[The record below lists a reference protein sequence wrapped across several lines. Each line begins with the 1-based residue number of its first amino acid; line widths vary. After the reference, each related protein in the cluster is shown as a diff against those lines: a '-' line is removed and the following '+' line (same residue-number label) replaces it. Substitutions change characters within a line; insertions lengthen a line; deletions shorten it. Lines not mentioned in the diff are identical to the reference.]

1 MFQWFSLHYSLVVC
15 FALTLPPEREFTLQ
29 TLVFTL
35 TYVFFYP
42 GTNLEPTW
50 NQPGTNLG
58 PTWNQPE
65 STWHQPGTN
74 LGPTWYQPG
83 STRPNPAPTWH
94 QPGTNLEPTWN
105 HSCAFVLPT
114 QLPGRLCYYPQ
125 HLGVCPHTFGPSI
138 GTL

>member
-35 TYVFFYP
+35 TYVFF
-42 GTNLEPTW
+42 TLEPTW
-50 NQPGTNLG
+50 NQPGTNLE
-58 PTWNQPE
+58 PTWDQPG
-65 STWHQPGTN
+65 TTQNQPGTN
-74 LGPTWYQPG
+74 LEPTWDQP
-83 STRPNPAPTWH
+83 STNLVPPGLTRH

-105 HSCAFVLPT
+105 HNCASVLPT

-125 HLGVCPHTFGPSI
+125 HLRVCPHTFGPSI